1 MSWQRQLLQPPSLA
15 RRQLKLTFNFA
26 AASMLLLLLL
36 LLPGNNVSTL
46 STADCLSVFSLAN
59 KKRANASS
67 LGTATAARAAQTA
80 DDPLISSS

>member
-1 MSWQRQLLQPPSLA
+1 
-15 RRQLKLTFNFA
+15 
-26 AASMLLLLLL
+26 MLLLLLL

-67 LGTATAARAAQTA
+67 LGTATTARAAQTA